1 MTSASLV
8 GAQTLQTLCSF
19 NDGPYPTA
27 TLTLGNDGNF
37 YGTTEGGGSSG
48 DGTVFNVTTN
58 GVLTT
63 LVSFVGTNGESPQ
76 AGLTLGNDGNFYGTT
91 GEGGSSGDGTVF
103 KVTTNGVLTTLVS
116 FGFTNGAAPTAA
128 LTLGSDGNFYGTTE
142 GGGITNSTFSFG
154 MGTVFKVTTNGVLT
168 TLVSFAGTN
177 GASPSA
183 ALTLGSDGNFY
194 GTTSAG
200 GNINLNGD
208 SGDGTVF
215 KVTTNGVL
223 TTLVSFGFT
232 NGAAPTAALT
242 LGNDGNFYGTT
253 RGGGNDD
260 PTVNGDSGDGTVF
273 KVTTNGT
280 LTTLVIF
287 AGTNGEVP
295 LAALTLGND
304 GNFYGTTEG
313 GGNNIN
319 LNVNGGYGDGTVFKV
334 TTNGTLTTLVSF
346 AYTNG
351 AEPWTTLTLGSDGN
365 FYGTTEGGG
374 ITFTFSLG
382 MGTVFRLLLTPV
394 VQPTLTLQFLSGYPL
409 LSLYGTLG
417 DTYTVQYTTN
427 LAAPNWTPLLIVPN
441 LSLNPFQMIDPG
453 GVDQPMRFYRAVQQ

>member
-1 MTSASLV
+1 
-8 GAQTLQTLCSF
+8 
-19 NDGPYPTA
+19 
-27 TLTLGNDGNF
+27 
-37 YGTTEGGGSSG
+37 
-48 DGTVFNVTTN
+48 
-58 GVLTT
+58 
-63 LVSFVGTNGESPQ
+63 
-76 AGLTLGNDGNFYGTT
+76 
-91 GEGGSSGDGTVF
+91 
-103 KVTTNGVLTTLVS
+103 
-116 FGFTNGAAPTAA
+116 
-128 LTLGSDGNFYGTTE
+128 
-142 GGGITNSTFSFG
+142 
-154 MGTVFKVTTNGVLT
+154 
-168 TLVSFAGTN
+168 
-177 GASPSA
+177 
-183 ALTLGSDGNFY
+183 
-194 GTTSAG
+194 
-200 GNINLNGD
+200 
-208 SGDGTVF
+208 
-215 KVTTNGVL
+215 VL